1 MEPLGPA
8 WSDYAL
14 LDSGDGAKLERFGIH
29 TVVRE
34 ELLAKHTRTLPPS
47 EWDKADA
54 IHTEDDGWQLNRETP
69 ENWPIQFGP
78 LTLKIRPASGF
89 KHVGLFPEQAP
100 QWQWLLD
107 RKIPRETEQPRLL
120 NLFGHTGAA
129 SLAAA
134 KAGYAVTHVDSS
146 KPALNLAR
154 ENQKLSNLVESPIR
168 WIHEDATKFVEREQK
183 RGNLYHAILL
193 DPPAFGRGPKGQAW
207 QIEKDLP
214 PLLKKLVRLLEKP
227 FHFLFLNLYAG
238 DFSIQSLK
246 HLLENK
252 GNIEHGNFTLN
263 AENGPTL
270 KMSNWL
276 RLE

>member
-1 MEPLGPA
+1 M
-8 WSDYAL
+8 
-14 LDSGDGAKLERFGIH
+14 
-29 TVVRE
+29 
-34 ELLAKHTRTLPPS
+34 
-47 EWDKADA
+47 
-54 IHTEDDGWQLNRETP
+54 
-69 ENWPIQFGP
+69 
-78 LTLKIRPASGF
+78 
-89 KHVGLFPEQAP
+89 GLFPEQAP
-100 QWQWLLD
+100 QWQWLLE
-107 RKIPRETEQPRLL
+107 RKITKDTEQPRLL

-227 FHFLFLNLYAG
+227 FHFLFMNLYAG

-252 GNIEHGNFTLN
+252 GNIEHGKFTLN
-263 AENGPTL
+263 AESGPTL

>member
-8 WSDYAL
+8 WPDYAL

-34 ELLAKHTRTLPPS
+34 ELLAKHPRTLPSS
-47 EWDKADA
+47 EWGKADA
-54 IHTEDDGWQLNRETP
+54 IHTEDDGWQLHRETP
-69 ENWPIQFGP
+69 ENWPIRFGP

-107 RKIPRETEQPRLL
+107 RKTPRDTEQPRLL

-146 KPALNLAR
+146 KPALNIAR

-193 DPPAFGRGPKGQAW
+193 DPPAFGRGPEGQAW

-252 GNIEHGNFTLN
+252 GNIEHGKFTLN

>member
-8 WSDYAL
+8 WPDYAL

-34 ELLAKHTRTLPPS
+34 ELLAKHPKTLPSS
-47 EWDKADA
+47 EWGKADA
-54 IHTEDDGWQLNRETP
+54 IHTQDDGWQLNRETP
-69 ENWPIQFGP
+69 ENCPIQFGP
-78 LTLKIRPASGF
+78 LTLQIRPASGF

-107 RKIPRETEQPRLL
+107 RKTPRDTEQPRLL

-207 QIEKDLP
+207 QIEKDLL
-214 PLLKKLVRLLEKP
+214 PLLKKLVRLLEEP

-246 HLLENK
+246 HLFENK
-252 GNIEHGNFTLN
+252 GNIEHGKFTLN